1 MKSWKKLLFATT
13 LICGYSASAMAWN
26 TGAMYIEALQ
36 FRDDG
41 TIRFTLLDPDPDV
54 YEFECDPSLARPVW
68 FEIPAC
74 DIGQGK
80 GNKSASPS
88 CLANQSRMGDMLL
101 QAKLFSVPVHVQR
114 DLCRVSEVALKPM
127 PL

>member
-1 MKSWKKLLFATT
+1 
-13 LICGYSASAMAWN
+13 MAWN
-26 TGAMYIEALQ
+26 LGARYIEALQ

-41 TIRFTLLDPDPDV
+41 TIRFTLLDPDPEV
-54 YEFECDPSLARPVW
+54 YEFECDPSLERPVW
-68 FEIPAC
+68 FEIPSC

-101 QAKLFSVPVHVQR
+101 QAKLFNLPVHVQR
-114 DLCRVSEVALKPM
+114 DLCMVSEVALKPM
-127 PL
+127 P

>member
-1 MKSWKKLLFATT
+1 MKSWKIVMITT
-13 LICGYSASAMAWN
+13 ALICGYSTAAMAWN
-26 TGAMYIEALQ
+26 TGAMFIEALQ

-54 YEFECDPSLARPVW
+54 YEFECDPSLDRPVW
-68 FEIPAC
+68 FEIPSC

-88 CLANQSRMGDMLL
+88 CIANQSRMGDMLL

-114 DLCRVSEVALKPM
+114 DFCTVSEVALKPM
-127 PL
+127 S

>member
-1 MKSWKKLLFATT
+1 MKFWKSILIATA
-13 LICGYSASAMAWN
+13 LMLAYSASAVAWN

-41 TIRFTLLDPDPDV
+41 TIRFTLLDPDPEV
-54 YEFECDPSLARPVW
+54 YEFKCDESLARPVW
-68 FEIPAC
+68 FEIPSC

-114 DLCRVSEVALKPM
+114 DLCMVSEVALKPM

>member
-1 MKSWKKLLFATT
+1 
-13 LICGYSASAMAWN
+13 MAWN

-41 TIRFTLLDPDPDV
+41 TIRFTLLDPDPDE
-54 YEFECDPSLARPVW
+54 YEFKCDLSLARPVW
-68 FEIPAC
+68 FEIPSC

-114 DLCRVSEVALKPM
+114 DFCIVSEVALKPM
-127 PL
+127 P

>member
-1 MKSWKKLLFATT
+1 MKSWKKVFFTT
-13 LICGYSASAMAWN
+13 ALIFGFSASGMAWN
-26 TGAMYIEALQ
+26 EGAMYIEALQ

-41 TIRFTLLDPDPDV
+41 TIRFTLLDPDPEV
-54 YEFECDPSLARPVW
+54 YEFECDPSLTRPVW
-68 FEIPAC
+68 FEIPSC
-74 DIGQGK
+74 DVGKGK

-114 DLCRVSEVALKPM
+114 DLCTVSEVALKPV
-127 PL
+127 P